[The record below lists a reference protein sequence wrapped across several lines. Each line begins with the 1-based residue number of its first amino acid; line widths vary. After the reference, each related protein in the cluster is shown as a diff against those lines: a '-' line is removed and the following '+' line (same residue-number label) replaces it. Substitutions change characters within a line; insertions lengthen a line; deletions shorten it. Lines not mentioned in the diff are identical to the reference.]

1 MALSFGDFISQ
12 KRIEMKYTMRELA
25 SKLSISAPY
34 LADIEHGHRNPPDK
48 DKLDELATVLELSQE
63 EKEEMLDLAGEKRG
77 EAPPDLMDYMVGK
90 PYVSYAL
97 RRIMDA
103 GAGEEEWMEMV
114 RDLERRTRLAKEK
127 EEKKKKR
134 KKK

>member
-1 MALSFGDFISQ
+1 MAFTFGDFISQ
-12 KRIEMKYTMRELA
+12 KRIEKKFTMRELA

-48 DKLDELATVLELSQE
+48 DKLDELASVLELSLE

-90 PYVSYAL
+90 PYISYAL
-97 RRIMDA
+97 RRMRDA
-103 GAGEEEWMEMV
+103 GAGEDEWLEMV
-114 RDLERRTRLAKEK
+114 KDLERRTKL
-127 EEKKKKR
+127 EKKKEAKKR

>member
-1 MALSFGDFISQ
+1 MALTFGDFISQ
-12 KRIEMKYTMRELA
+12 KRIEKKFTMRELA

-48 DKLDELATVLELSQE
+48 DKLDELASVLGLSLA

-90 PYVSYAL
+90 PYISYAL
-97 RRIMDA
+97 RRMRDA
-103 GAGEEEWMEMV
+103 GAGEDEWLEMV
-114 RDLERRTRLAKEK
+114 KDLERRTKL
-127 EEKKKKR
+127 EKKKEAKKR

>member
-1 MALSFGDFISQ
+1 MALTFGDFISQ
-12 KRIEMKYTMRELA
+12 KRIEKKFTMRELA

-48 DKLDELATVLELSQE
+48 DKLDELASVLELSLE

-90 PYVSYAL
+90 PYISYAL
-97 RRIMDA
+97 RRMRDA
-103 GAGEEEWMEMV
+103 GAGEDEWLEMV
-114 RDLERRTRLAKEK
+114 KDLERRTKL
-127 EEKKKKR
+127 EKKKEA
-134 KKK
+134 KKMQKK

>member
-77 EAPPDLMDYMVGK
+77 EAPP
-90 PYVSYAL
+90 
-97 RRIMDA
+97 IMDA

>member
-1 MALSFGDFISQ
+1 MALTFGDFISQ
-12 KRIEMKYTMRELA
+12 KRIEKKYTMRELA

-48 DKLDELATVLELSQE
+48 DKLDELASVLGLSLA

-90 PYVSYAL
+90 PYISYAL
-97 RRIMDA
+97 RRMRDA
-103 GAGEEEWMEMV
+103 GAGEDEWLEMV
-114 RDLERRTRLAKEK
+114 KDLERRTKL
-127 EEKKKKR
+127 EKKKEAKKR

>member
-1 MALSFGDFISQ
+1 MALTFGDFISQ
-12 KRIEMKYTMRELA
+12 KRIEKKYTMRELA

-48 DKLDELATVLELSQE
+48 DKLDELASVLELSLE

-90 PYVSYAL
+90 PYISYAL
-97 RRIMDA
+97 RRMRDA
-103 GAGEEEWMEMV
+103 GAGEDEWLEMV
-114 RDLERRTRLAKEK
+114 KDLERRTKL
-127 EEKKKKR
+127 EKKKEAKKR

>member
-1 MALSFGDFISQ
+1 MALTFGDFISQ
-12 KRIEMKYTMRELA
+12 KRIEKKFTMRELA

-48 DKLDELATVLELSQE
+48 DKLDELASVLELSLE

-90 PYVSYAL
+90 PYISYAL
-97 RRIMDA
+97 RRMRDA
-103 GAGEEEWMEMV
+103 GAGEDEWLEMV
-114 RDLERRTRLAKEK
+114 KDLERRTKL
-127 EEKKKKR
+127 EKKKEAKKR

>member
-1 MALSFGDFISQ
+1 MALTFGDFISQ
-12 KRIEMKYTMRELA
+12 KRIEKKFTMRELA

-48 DKLDELATVLELSQE
+48 DKLDELASMLELSQE

-90 PYVSYAL
+90 PYISYAL
-97 RRIMDA
+97 RRMRDA
-103 GAGEEEWMEMV
+103 GAGEDEWLEMV
-114 RDLERRTRLAKEK
+114 KDLERRTKL
-127 EEKKKKR
+127 EKKKEAKKR

>member
-1 MALSFGDFISQ
+1 MALTFGDFISQ
-12 KRIEMKYTMRELA
+12 KRIEKKFTMRELA

-48 DKLDELATVLELSQE
+48 DKLDELASVLELSLE

-90 PYVSYAL
+90 PYISYAL
-97 RRIMDA
+97 RRMRDA
-103 GAGEEEWMEMV
+103 GAGEDEWLEMV
-114 RDLERRTRLAKEK
+114 KDIERRTKL
-127 EEKKKKR
+127 EKKKEAKKR